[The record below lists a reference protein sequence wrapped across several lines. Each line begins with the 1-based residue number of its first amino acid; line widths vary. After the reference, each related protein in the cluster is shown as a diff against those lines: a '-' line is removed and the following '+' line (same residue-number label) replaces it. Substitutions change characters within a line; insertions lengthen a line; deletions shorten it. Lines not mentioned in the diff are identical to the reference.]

1 MAYAIARIAKL
12 KGAGVG
18 AADRHVERLRKTPN
32 ADRTRLGE
40 NAHLIGDGTPLR
52 ELVDRMIEGHGGR
65 PRRDS
70 VECVEVLLEASP
82 EYFTEG
88 RDEVNPERVPPFA
101 EKAVAFLRERYGE
114 NCVKAVLHMDE
125 TTPHVQAFVVPI
137 DERGKLNCKRFFG
150 TRERLREFQDA
161 YARKMEPL
169 GLRRGVRG
177 SRASHTEIQK
187 FYGAIKE
194 HVPLELKLERMPEPP
209 LVLATEAS
217 REKYRQKVV
226 EAVREQTAGQLR
238 TIRAQAMLA
247 RHEAARR
254 EATEERVLEVERRAE
269 ERIREAERRAQ
280 ERAGRVEREAQE
292 RIRQAEAKT
301 KEWAGRFFAEQ
312 KETIA
317 LHQQAHRLR
326 AELAAA
332 HEQKGALN
340 LQVTQLSQHVE
351 SLSSRLRDIPLREV
365 MKALKLE
372 GDEHEGHV
380 LYRDARGGAELR
392 LTDKGAFRG
401 ERKVAD
407 NAVELVVHLREA
419 YAGEKSSPA
428 DAALWL
434 SDKFGEER
442 ATAALLAYTEQHAAA
457 FIHEYGRTRG
467 RQQREQ
473 MHTQQHQHGRG
484 GFSR

>member
-12 KGAGVG
+12 KGASVG
-18 AADRHVERLRKTPN
+18 ASDRHVERQRKTPN
-32 ADRTRLGE
+32 ADRARLGE
-40 NAHLIGDGTPLR
+40 NVHLIGDGTPLR

-88 RDEVNPERVPPFA
+88 RDEVNPERVRPFA
-101 EKAVAFLRERYGE
+101 EKAVEFLRERYGE

-150 TRERLREFQDA
+150 TRELLREFQDA
-161 YARKMEPL
+161 YARKMAPL
-169 GLRRGVRG
+169 GLKRGIQG

-194 HVPLELKLERMPEPP
+194 HMPLELCLERMPEPP

-217 REKYRQKVV
+217 REKYKQKVI
-226 EAVREQTAGQLR
+226 EAVHEQTAEQLH
-238 TIRAQAMLA
+238 TIRDQAMLA

-254 EATEERVLEVERRAE
+254 EATEERALEVERRAE
-269 ERIREAERRAQ
+269 GRAREAERRAQ
-280 ERAGRVEREAQE
+280 ERAERAEREAEE
-292 RIRQAEAKT
+292 RIRQAEART
-301 KEWAGRFFAEQ
+301 KEWAERFFAEQ
-312 KETIA
+312 KETID
-317 LHQQAHRLR
+317 LHQQAHKLR
-326 AELAAA
+326 TELNIAR
-332 HEQKGALN
+332 EQTGALD
-340 LQVTQLSQHVE
+340 LQVTQLTRQVE
-351 SLSSRLRDIPLREV
+351 SLGARLRDIPLREV
-365 MKALKLE
+365 MKAFKLD
-372 GDEHEGHV
+372 GNEHEGHV
-380 LYRDARGGAELR
+380 LYRDARNDLALS
-392 LTDKGAFRG
+392 LTDKAAFRG
-401 ERKVAD
+401 ERKVAG

-434 SDKFGEER
+434 SDKFGADR
-442 ATAALLAYTEQHAAA
+442 ATAALLVHMEQYATA
-457 FIHEYGRTRG
+457 FIHERGRTRAS
-467 RQQREQ
+467 QQREQ
-473 MHTQQHQHGRG
+473 ERTQQHQYEHGA
-484 GFSR
+484 FSR

>member
-12 KGAGVG
+12 KGASVG
-18 AADRHVERLRKTPN
+18 ASDRHVERLRRTPN
-32 ADRTRLGE
+32 ADRTRLGD
-40 NAHLIGDGTPLR
+40 NVHLLGNGTPLR
-52 ELVDRMIEGHGGR
+52 ELVDQRINAHGGR

-101 EKAVAFLRERYGE
+101 EKAVEFLRKRYGE

-169 GLRRGVRG
+169 GLKRGVRG
-177 SRASHTEIQK
+177 SRASHTDIQK

-194 HVPLELKLERMPEPP
+194 RVPLELRLERMPEPP

-217 REKYRQKVV
+217 REKYKQKVV
-226 EAVREQTAGQLR
+226 EAVYEQTAEQLR
-238 TIRAQAMLA
+238 TIRDQAMLA

-254 EATEERVLEVERRAE
+254 EATEERVLEIERRAE
-269 ERIREAERRAQ
+269 ERILEAERQAQ
-280 ERAGRVEREAQE
+280 ERTKRAEREAQE

-301 KEWAGRFFAEQ
+301 KEWTDRFFAEQ
-312 KETIA
+312 KESIA
-317 LHQQAHRLR
+317 LHQQAHQLR
-326 AELAAA
+326 AELGAAR
-332 HEQKGALN
+332 EQTSTLN
-340 LQVTQLSQHVE
+340 LQVTQLARQVE

-365 MKALKLE
+365 LKAFKLD
-372 GDEHEGHV
+372 GDEHEGQV
-380 LYRDARGGAELR
+380 LYREARDSAALR
-392 LTDKGAFRG
+392 LTDKAAFRG
-401 ERKVAD
+401 ERKVAG

-434 SDKFGEER
+434 SDKFGQDH
-442 ATAALLAYTEQHAAA
+442 ATAALLVHMEQYAAA
-457 FIHEYGRTRG
+457 FIHEHGRTRSS
-467 RQQREQ
+467 QQCEQ
-473 MHTQQHQHGRG
+473 TRTQQHQYERG
-484 GFSR
+484 AFSR